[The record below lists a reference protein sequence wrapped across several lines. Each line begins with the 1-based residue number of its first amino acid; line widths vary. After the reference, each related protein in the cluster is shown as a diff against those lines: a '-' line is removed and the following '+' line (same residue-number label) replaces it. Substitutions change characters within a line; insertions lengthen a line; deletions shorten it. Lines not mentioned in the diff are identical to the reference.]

1 MSEDEARGKRR
12 RADEP
17 AAASAAASAAAAA
30 PAPDDLQ
37 AKIDYQKA
45 GAYWDSVDATID
57 GVLGGFGHLTDVD
70 LRDSHAFFQRQP
82 SLAPRTPRPGT
93 LACDCGAGI
102 GRVAKGLLLDY
113 CEKVDIVEQCKKYTD
128 ASWRFVGKERIREV
142 LTVGLQVSL
151 PSAPHPFPVPC
162 PLRHAPCPLARANA
176 AHSKPRLPG
185 QDFNPPPAT
194 YDLVWVQWVIGAPT
208 HRCCRAREP
217 GLSTTLW
224 HRAGHLPDDALVAFL
239 GRCLAA
245 LKPGEHGRPRAR
257 SLATLRCSHTDMVAF
272 SRRAAGHE
280 GEQLQG
286 QGQERP

>member
-17 AAASAAASAAAAA
+17 AAAPAAAPATASAAA
-30 PAPDDLQ
+30 PDDVQ

-128 ASWRFVGKERIREV
+128 ASWRFVGKECIREV
-142 LTVGLQVSL
+142 LTVGLQASL
-151 PSAPHPFPVPC
+151 PSAPT
-162 PLRHAPCPLARANA
+162 
-176 AHSKPRLPG
+176 
-185 QDFNPPPAT
+185 PPPPPPRPPA
-194 YDLVWVQWVIGAPT
+194 APPT
-208 HRCCRAREP
+208 ETAAAWSGFQPAASHLRP
-217 GLSTTLW
+217 GLGPMGNRCARPSLP
-224 HRAGHLPDDALVAFL
+224 HRNRPLSNLAAPHRPPA
-239 GRCLAA
+239 GRCSGGL
-245 LKPGEHGRPRAR
+245 PRTLPRCAEAR
-257 SLATLRCSHTDMVAF
+257 
-272 SRRAAGHE
+272 
-280 GEQLQG
+280 
-286 QGQERP
+286 

>member
-1 MSEDEARGKRR
+1 MFLCLGVVEKKAPQAGPLRDGRAGEGKRGFMSEDEARGKRR

-17 AAASAAASAAAAA
+17 AAAPAAAPATASAAA
-30 PAPDDLQ
+30 PDDVQ

-162 PLRHAPCPLARANA
+162 PLRHAPAPWPVPTLPTANRGCLVRI
-176 AHSKPRLPG
+176 STRR
-185 QDFNPPPAT
+185 QPP
-194 YDLVWVQWVIGAPT
+194 
-208 HRCCRAREP
+208 
-217 GLSTTLW
+217 TTW
-224 HRAGHLPDDALVAFL
+224 SGSN
-239 GRCLAA
+239 G
-245 LKPGEHGRPRAR
+245 
-257 SLATLRCSHTDMVAF
+257 
-272 SRRAAGHE
+272 
-280 GEQLQG
+280 
-286 QGQERP
+286 